1 MILLVTYTPDIDW
14 SKKTGMMLGRFQP
27 WNSGHRAMFKQI
39 AGLPFSN
46 HRDKSKTTPRQIV
59 IMVRHQPD
67 GKYTFD
73 EIKQQIVKDLEPE
86 FHGCYTIM
94 LVPNISNVFMGR
106 QVGYDVERI
115 NLTSDMEPVDNKLIT
130 SAERQYHDS
139 KFWGGRQ

>member
-1 MILLVTYTPDIDW
+1 MTYNPDIDW

-67 GKYTFD
+67 GKYTIGNQD
-73 EIKQQIVKDLEPE
+73 EHEILAFEESWKQ
-86 FHGCYTIM
+86 TIHQQC
-94 LVPNISNVFMGR
+94 S
-106 QVGYDVERI
+106 
-115 NLTSDMEPVDNKLIT
+115 
-130 SAERQYHDS
+130 
-139 KFWGGRQ
+139 